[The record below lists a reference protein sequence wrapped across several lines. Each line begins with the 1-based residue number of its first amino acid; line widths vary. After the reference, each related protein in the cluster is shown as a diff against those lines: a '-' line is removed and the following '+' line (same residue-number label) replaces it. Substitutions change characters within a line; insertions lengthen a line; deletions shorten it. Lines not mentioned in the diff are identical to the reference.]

1 MRGPWQN
8 ILAEEQF
15 TIDVEIFD
23 LRAIVTIDVGEDRAK
38 PVDRCPPWGCQ
49 AQKRV
54 SQRCYCPER

>member
-23 LRAIVTIDVGEDRAK
+23 LRAIVTIDVDEDRANDLVTD
-38 PVDRCPPWGCQ
+38 PVKKKILDDNPRRLYGL
-49 AQKRV
+49 
-54 SQRCYCPER
+54 

>member
-23 LRAIVTIDVGEDRAK
+23 LRAIVTIDVGEDRANDLVTN
-38 PVDRCPPWGCQ
+38 PVKKKILDDNPRRLYGL
-49 AQKRV
+49 
-54 SQRCYCPER
+54 